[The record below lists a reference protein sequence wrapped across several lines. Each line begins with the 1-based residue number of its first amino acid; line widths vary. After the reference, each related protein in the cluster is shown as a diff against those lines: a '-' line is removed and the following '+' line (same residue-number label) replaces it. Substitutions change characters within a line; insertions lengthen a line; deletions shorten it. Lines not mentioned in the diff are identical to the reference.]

1 MHVPYRSPF
10 VYESDESDED
20 YPKDNYDRGYEDGY
34 RVGVDRTYK
43 TAALIVILYVIRNI
57 ITGSPYVTF

>member
-10 VYESDESDED
+10 VYESDED

-34 RVGVDRTYK
+34 QVGVDRAYK
-43 TAALIVILYVIRNI
+43 TAAIIVVAYVIRTI
-57 ITGSPYVTF
+57 LTGSPYVTF